1 MFIGNVLKFFNYGDR
16 FIRMVATILSSRKGK
31 ILMEDGLS
39 GTFNIERGTP
49 QGDKASPYLFIL
61 CIEILLIKKKQR
73 RGKALGFVCSMNGSV
88 LNTILKVCYQKRMQM
103 T

>member
-73 RGKALGFVCSMNGSV
+73 RGKALGFVQYV
-88 LNTILKVCYQKRMQM
+88 Q
-103 T
+103 

>member
-1 MFIGNVLKFFNYGDR
+1 MEHVFIGNVLKFFNYGDR

-39 GTFNIERGTP
+39 GTLNIERGTP

-61 CIEILLIKKKQR
+61 CIEILLIKKR
-73 RGKALGFVCSMNGSV
+73 NRGGGRHWGLYVK
-88 LNTILKVCYQKRMQM
+88 
-103 T
+103 